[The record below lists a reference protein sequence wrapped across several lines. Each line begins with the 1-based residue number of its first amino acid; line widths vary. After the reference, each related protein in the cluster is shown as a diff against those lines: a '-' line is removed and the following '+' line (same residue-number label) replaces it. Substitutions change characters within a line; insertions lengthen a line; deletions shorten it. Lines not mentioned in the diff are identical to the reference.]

1 MAMFQI
7 GVKNS
12 LFFINKVKMDICL
25 GEEIVGTSCEKENK
39 MQKRNQTEFRVKK
52 VIKKKDDKLYMWS
65 VKVMTTFFTVG
76 LIKKILSF
84 KMSYFPEP
92 YTYSKNKIEVE
103 LDLPNYA
110 TKYDWKNKTGVDTS
124 DFAKKTDLANLK
136 SDVDKLDIDK
146 LEKSTKWSK

>member
-1 MAMFQI
+1 M
-7 GVKNS
+7 S
-12 LFFINKVKMDICL
+12 
-25 GEEIVGTSCEKENK
+25 
-39 MQKRNQTEFRVKK
+39 
-52 VIKKKDDKLYMWS
+52 S

-92 YTYSKNKIEVE
+92 YTYNKNKIVVE

-110 TKYDWKNKTGVDTS
+110 TKSDWKNKTGVDTS
-124 DFAKKTDLANLK
+124 DFPKKTNLANLK